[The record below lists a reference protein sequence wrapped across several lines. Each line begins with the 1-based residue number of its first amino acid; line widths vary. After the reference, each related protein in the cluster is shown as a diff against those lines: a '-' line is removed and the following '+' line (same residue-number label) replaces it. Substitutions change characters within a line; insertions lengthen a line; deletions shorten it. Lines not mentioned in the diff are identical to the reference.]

1 MSELNSQMSDDIRQ
15 LQVTEVQRTTELP
28 PLRVLDLCTGTADLA
43 YQRAM
48 NLEAAAMATYRAEQ
62 AAEYYH
68 KLTGRVVDIV
78 YYYRTPTLGHA
89 WWCIDVSSRGAVD
102 ERTDANV
109 QDE

>member
-28 PLRVLDLCTGTADLA
+28 ELRAVFSRRDYET
-43 YQRAM
+43 
-48 NLEAAAMATYRAEQ
+48 AEQ